1 MLIYLY
7 SYRINSRLLFE
18 KIRLLEVRHSTR
30 NMENEDCS
38 FSLMLRKKVMVL
50 NLTHSAASGAYL
62 KGKNREAPLRV
73 NPEQA
78 LFCEPAS

>member
-1 MLIYLY
+1 
-7 SYRINSRLLFE
+7 
-18 KIRLLEVRHSTR
+18 
-30 NMENEDCS
+30 MENEDCS

-50 NLTHSAASGAYL
+50 NLTHSAASGAYF

-73 NPEQA
+73 SPEQA